1 MIVSE
6 RIKNLVA
13 ELNRYRD
20 SYYND
25 SVSLVSD
32 YEYDKKFDNLK
43 QLEYETGII
52 MSNSPTQNVGYEV
65 KTCLNKVTHN
75 HPMLSLDKTK
85 SIDDLAKFLNNHIG
99 IAMLKMDGLTISLR
113 YVNGNL
119 VSAETRGNGDI
130 GEDIF
135 HNAKTFVNIPLKID
149 YKEELIVDGEA
160 IITYDDFEKINDK
173 LPEDEKYKNVR
184 NLASGSVRQLDSS
197 ITKSRNVRFVA
208 WKLIN
213 GSDDNNFDSRLSI
226 INSLGFDV
234 VPYKVINDK
243 DKIENIIDELK
254 EIANDMKYP
263 IDGIVVGYNDVKY
276 GESLGNTNHHPR
288 NQIAFKFYDDE
299 VETILKNIEY
309 DVGKSGMLTPVAVF
323 NPVEIDGTTVERASL
338 HNLSIMKSLELSYG
352 DTIIVYKANQV
363 IPQVKDNV
371 DRSLRNICKVPTK
384 CPKCGEEVEIT
395 KDNNTEF
402 LICTNGKCKGKLLK
416 KLSHYVSV
424 NAMNINGL
432 SEATLNKFIENG
444 WINSYIDL
452 YYLIDK
458 HYQELINMD
467 GFGKRSIDRLKKSIE
482 QSKNTTLDRF
492 IYALSI
498 PLVGR
503 TASKT
508 ISKYFNGDFDKFIS
522 ENRPGVCFDWLQL
535 ENFGNS
541 IHDEIQMYI
550 NNNREMIIELA
561 SLLNFNAEENKNNE
575 YDSEIS
581 RKLFGKTFVITG
593 SLYRFSNRNELVDK
607 IESMGGKVSGS
618 ISKKIDYLINNDI
631 NSNSSKNKKAKELGV
646 PIITEEELINKFL

>member
-25 SVSLVSD
+25 SVSLISD

-65 KTCLNKVTHN
+65 KTCLNKVIHN

-99 IAMLKMDGLTISLR
+99 IAMLKMDGLTVSLR

-119 VSAETRGNGDI
+119 VSAETRGNGYI

-135 HNAKTFVNIPLKID
+135 HNAKMFVNIPLKID
-149 YKEELIVDGEA
+149 YKEDLIVDGEA

-173 LPEDEKYKNVR
+173 LPENEKYKNVR

-309 DVGKSGMLTPVAVF
+309 DVGKSGILTPVAVF
-323 NPVEIDGTTVERASL
+323 NSVEIDGTTVERASL

-352 DTIIVYKANQV
+352 DTITVYKANQV

-384 CPKCGEEVEIT
+384 CPICGEEVEIK

-508 ISKYFNGDFDKFIS
+508 ISKYFNGDFDKFIF
-522 ENRPGVCFDWLQL
+522 ENRPGACFDWLQL

-561 SLLNFNAEENKNNE
+561 SLFTFNAEENKNNE
-575 YDSEIS
+575 YNSEIS

>member
-32 YEYDKKFDNLK
+32 YEYDQKFDNLK

-65 KTCLNKVTHN
+65 RNFLKKVIHN
-75 HPMLSLDKTK
+75 HPMLSLNKTK
-85 SIDDLAKFLNNHIG
+85 SINDLVEFLNNRIG
-99 IAMLKMDGLTISLR
+99 IAMLKMDGLTVSLR

-135 HNAKTFVNIPLKID
+135 HNAKMFVNIPLKIN
-149 YKEELIVDGEA
+149 YKGELIVDGEA

-173 LPEDEKYKNVR
+173 LPKDEKYKNVR

-197 ITKSRNVRFVA
+197 ITKSRNVRFIA

-243 DKIENIIDELK
+243 DKIEDIIDELK

-288 NQIAFKFYDDE
+288 NQIAFKFYDE
-299 VETILKNIEY
+299 EIETTLKNIEY
-309 DVGKSGMLTPVAVF
+309 DVGKSGVLTPVAIF
-323 NPVEIDGTTVERASL
+323 DPVEIDGTTVERASL

-352 DTIIVYKANQV
+352 DTITVYKANQV

-371 DRSLRNICKVPTK
+371 DRGLRNICKVPTK
-384 CPKCGEEVEIT
+384 CPICGGKVEIK

-402 LICTNGKCKGKLLK
+402 LVCTNNRCKGKLLK

-458 HYQELINMD
+458 HYQELINMN

-522 ENRPGVCFDWLQL
+522 ENRPDECFDWLQL

-541 IHDEIQMYI
+541 IHDEMQMYI
-550 NNNREMIIELA
+550 DNNREMIIELA
-561 SLLNFNAEENKNNE
+561 SLLNFDTGRKEDNE
-575 YDSEIS
+575 YGSKIS
-581 RKLFGKTFVITG
+581 NKLLGKTFVITG

-618 ISKKIDYLINNDI
+618 ISKKTDYLINNDI
-631 NSNSSKNKKAKELGV
+631 NSNSSKNKKAKELGI